1 MLFSQRNGFKPVKNI
16 IQVDSMNSELRIGL
30 WNCFHNYLFIY
41 ILKYHHNSF
50 KKWIMSLW
58 DEYFKKPIDT
68 INFDDSISI
77 YNEIRVYF
85 FSCNWYEVYDFLEF
99 ILILCESINL
109 GGTNMEIMDDFINSC
124 NKALE
129 RENSSFRFVKGYI
142 TKITSDEE
150 IESIETI
157 FEYDQDTV
165 KIHIDHALKLL
176 TDKNNPDYR
185 NSIKESISAVE
196 AICRKISG
204 KRNATL
210 GNALEEIGKKNIIHP
225 ALKNAFEKLY
235 GYTSDAEGIRHALLE
250 EPNLSYEDA
259 LYMLVICSA
268 FINYLIEKA
277 SLDK

>member
-1 MLFSQRNGFKPVKNI
+1 
-16 IQVDSMNSELRIGL
+16 
-30 WNCFHNYLFIY
+30 
-41 ILKYHHNSF
+41 
-50 KKWIMSLW
+50 
-58 DEYFKKPIDT
+58 
-68 INFDDSISI
+68 
-77 YNEIRVYF
+77 
-85 FSCNWYEVYDFLEF
+85 
-99 ILILCESINL
+99 
-109 GGTNMEIMDDFINSC
+109 MEIMDDFINSC

-165 KIHIDHALKLL
+165 KIRIDHALKLL